1 MPSRASTAWKALAG
15 ADYVLPRPNACR
27 LASMDIEELK
37 LLPGFGR
44 IAYSEHGKP
53 TLKYRA
59 IDPAD
64 YYVHCGCGKAD
75 CWTQQ
80 LIPLREHMVALFRAI
95 VVCGLED
102 QFDAFDRSED
112 PWPGVIYALQ
122 MAASLEDVFA
132 DPSYVDD
139 SEAAFWCRPA
149 WESDEEDREAAS
161 KYAAALIIFNFAW
174 TAYEAAI
181 ETSASGLYPKDK
193 VPVRARRLFQ
203 AEPALSAGIE
213 VFDFS
218 YRVARE
224 ICIRLP
230 AIASSIED
238 IDRKYALSGGAAAA
252 ELGRIF
258 RNYIVHGADPMPM
271 GSSRAACA
279 RFYSIT
285 RLLLL
290 LIQLLVLRRLKAPAR
305 PVPLSANQ
313 DRGSQHAGRLLQNLH
328 RPEAL
333 WVEPELMRIEE

>member
-1 MPSRASTAWKALAG
+1 
-15 ADYVLPRPNACR
+15 
-27 LASMDIEELK
+27 MDIEELK
-37 LLPGFGR
+37 LLRGFGR
-44 IAYSEHGKP
+44 IAYSETGKP

-64 YYVHCGCGKAD
+64 RYVQCSCGKAD
-75 CWTQQ
+75 CWTHQ
-80 LIPLREHMVALFRAI
+80 LTPLREHMVALFRAI
-95 VVCGLED
+95 VVCGLEE
-102 QFDAFDRSED
+102 QFEAFNRSED

-181 ETSASGLYPKDK
+181 ETSANGVYPKDK

-203 AEPALSAGIE
+203 AEPELSAGVE
-213 VFDFS
+213 VFDVS

-224 ICIRLP
+224 ICMRLP
-230 AIASSIED
+230 TIASSIQD
-238 IDRKYALSGGAAAA
+238 IDKKYALSGAAAAA

-258 RNYIVHGADPMPM
+258 RNYIVHGADPMPV

-290 LIQLLVLRRLKAPAR
+290 LIQLLILRRLKEPAR

-313 DRGSQHAGRLLQNLH
+313 DRGSQRAGRLLQNLH
-328 RPEAL
+328 RREAL
-333 WVEPELMRIEE
+333 WVEPELMRVEDC

>member
-1 MPSRASTAWKALAG
+1 
-15 ADYVLPRPNACR
+15 
-27 LASMDIEELK
+27 MDVEELK
-37 LLPGFGR
+37 LLRGFGS
-44 IAYSEHGKP
+44 IAYSETGKS

-64 YYVHCGCGKAD
+64 RYVQCGCGKPD

-80 LIPLREHMVALFRAI
+80 LVPLRDHTVALFRAI
-95 VVCGLED
+95 VVCGLEE
-102 QFDAFDRSED
+102 QFEAFIRSED

-132 DPSYVDD
+132 DPSYVND

-181 ETSASGLYPKDK
+181 ETSARGLYQKDK

-203 AEPALSAGIE
+203 AEPELSSGME
-213 VFDFS
+213 NFDVS
-218 YRVARE
+218 YRVARQ

-230 AIASSIED
+230 AITSSIED
-238 IDRKYALSGGAAAA
+238 IEKKHALSGAAAAA

-258 RNYIVHGADPMPM
+258 RNYIVHGADPMPV

-279 RFYSIT
+279 RFYSI
-285 RLLLL
+285 
-290 LIQLLVLRRLKAPAR
+290 
-305 PVPLSANQ
+305 SH
-313 DRGSQHAGRLLQNLH
+313 GFSCS
-328 RPEAL
+328 
-333 WVEPELMRIEE
+333 